1 LGITIGLSGNLSK
14 TQQSQFAGRV
24 YRGGDDG
31 CVQFENLRIW
41 EFEDLGQFED
51 LRPFENL
58 SYLQI

>member
-24 YRGGDDG
+24 HRGGDEDEG
-31 CVQFENLRIW
+31 NLEIW
-41 EFEDLGQFED
+41 KFGNLGIWGQFGD
-51 LRPFENL
+51 L